1 MKMMYNS
8 ITIDDYTFA
17 DNGMNDLW
25 AVKLK
30 SKYVGVVYH
39 YGKVKAKIDEVVDN
53 GDGLASLSFQY
64 EILEYGDYTEEEL
77 LTDDFRNYIGDVLSH
92 IIQDAFENDKYRIG
106 EDDDT
111 DNNIEKSSN
120 Q

>member
-1 MKMMYNS
+1 MKMMHNN
-8 ITIDDYTFA
+8 ITSDDYNFA
-17 DNGMNDLW
+17 DNGVNDLW

-30 SKYVGVVYH
+30 NKYKGVVYH
-39 YGKVKAKIDEVVDN
+39 YGKVSAKIDDVFDD

-64 EILEYGDYTEEEL
+64 ELLDKGEYDEDEL
-77 LTDDFRNYIGDVLSH
+77 LTDDFKNYIGDVLSH

-106 EDDDT
+106 EDDNT
-111 DNNIEKSSN
+111 NNNIEESSN